1 MANLLLF
8 VCTGNTCRSPLA
20 EGMALQWLENNGY
33 KGWEVASAGTL
44 AADGSPT
51 SKGTVDALRNWGIE
65 YSGSST
71 QITKELV
78 DRATAVLCMTSSHC
92 LEVASLTQQPN
103 KIELLDL
110 DGGIIDPVG
119 CNQSV
124 YDALAKRIA
133 ELIPLRLA
141 SIIKQYDN
149 KE

>member
-1 MANLLLF
+1 
-8 VCTGNTCRSPLA
+8 
-20 EGMALQWLENNGY
+20 MALQWLENNGY

-65 YSGSST
+65 YSGSSAP
-71 QITKELV
+71 ITKELV
-78 DRATAVLCMTSSHC
+78 DRATAVLCMTSSQC

>member
-33 KGWEVASAGTL
+33 RGWEVASAGTL

-71 QITKELV
+71 PITKELV
-78 DRATAVLCMTSSHC
+78 DRAAAVLCMTSSHC
-92 LEVASLTQQPN
+92 LEVASLAQQPN

-124 YDALAKRIA
+124 YDALAERIA
-133 ELIPLRLA
+133 EIIPLRLA
-141 SIIKQYDN
+141 NIIKQYDN